1 VTLSPAAL
9 ALLIALPWSLGAA
22 LLLALGVRPRAD
34 RLAFA
39 GHSWFAGALAL
50 AVLLHAWL
58 LLGLP
63 PARAPVVATTVAAA
77 ALLAAIG
84 ARRGVA
90 TDATASPPAAAPAA
104 ARARIPWLALA
115 VVAAL
120 ALTADRIVHANAVAV
135 VMEDEAEIWAG
146 KAKALFVAGGFGA
159 RLGPLTADLS
169 HADYPPLDPLL
180 QLWTYVL
187 AGRIVHVENRLPLQW
202 GAIAATLLLA
212 SALRRRAS
220 PAVAAGL
227 LLLWNAASETGETV
241 RLANADGLV
250 AFTLLG
256 AADAWLRWSEGAGT
270 GWWRAA
276 AVELGALVWAKNEGD
291 LLLVVALAA
300 GGVAIARD
308 AALRRRVRTLGRQL
322 LWLAL
327 PLLLVAVH
335 VAINRRFGWRN
346 DLVQPAGDVPPL
358 WSGIVRRLDFA
369 SMARI
374 TTAFARELF
383 FREDPTGRLVAGQA
397 CLVAAFLG
405 PALLGARAV
414 WHDAASAV
422 TLALLFGL
430 AGFICVYAATPND
443 LEWQLRLSAHRVLY
457 DLVPTAVLALG
468 VGFGAREPAT

>member
-1 VTLSPAAL
+1 MTLSPAGL
-9 ALLIALPWSLGAA
+9 ALLIALPWSFGAA

-50 AVLLHAWL
+50 AVLLHGWL

-63 PARAPVVATTVAAA
+63 LARAPFVATAVAMA
-77 ALLAAIG
+77 ALLAALG

-90 TDATASPPAAAPAA
+90 AEAAAPTAPAA

-159 RLGPLTADLS
+159 RLGPLAADLS

-202 GAIAATLLLA
+202 GTIGATLLLA

-227 LLLWNAASETGETV
+227 LLLWSAAPETGETV
-241 RLANADGLV
+241 RFANADGLV
-250 AFTLLG
+250 AFALLG
-256 AADAWLRWSEGAGT
+256 AADAWLRFTEGGGA
-270 GWWRAA
+270 GWWRVA

-291 LLLVVALAA
+291 LLLVAALAA
-300 GGVAIARD
+300 GGVALARD
-308 AALRRRVRTLGRQL
+308 AALRRRVRSLGRQL

-346 DLVQPAGDVPPL
+346 DLMQPAGDVPPL
-358 WSGIVRRLDFA
+358 WRGIVRRLDFA

-374 TTAFARELF
+374 ATAFARELF

-414 WHDAASAV
+414 RRGGAAAV

-430 AGFICVYAATPND
+430 AGLFCVYAATPND

-468 VGFGAREPAT
+468 VVFGAREPAT